1 MAKNMMSKE
10 IGMMIKDTNKM
21 SVNELIR
28 VIYDFDG
35 TSDEWLEFERKVYNI
50 IDGYSEEENEELTE
64 SEAMEVLSMVCEGI
78 RYEREKL

>member
-1 MAKNMMSKE
+1 
-10 IGMMIKDTNKM
+10 M

-28 VIYDFDG
+28 AIYDFDG

-78 RYEREKL
+78 RYEKEKL

>member
-1 MAKNMMSKE
+1 
-10 IGMMIKDTNKM
+10 M

-28 VIYDFDG
+28 AIYDFDG
-35 TSDEWLEFERKVYNI
+35 TSDEWLECERKVYNI

-78 RYEREKL
+78 QYEKEKL

>member
-1 MAKNMMSKE
+1 
-10 IGMMIKDTNKM
+10 M

-28 VIYDFDG
+28 AIYEFDG

-78 RYEREKL
+78 RYEKEKL

>member
-1 MAKNMMSKE
+1 
-10 IGMMIKDTNKM
+10 M

-28 VIYDFDG
+28 AIYDFDG

-64 SEAMEVLSMVCEGI
+64 SESMEVLSMVCEGI
-78 RYEREKL
+78 RYEKEKL

>member
-1 MAKNMMSKE
+1 
-10 IGMMIKDTNKM
+10 M

-28 VIYDFDG
+28 AIYDFDG

-64 SEAMEVLSMVCEGI
+64 SEAMEVLSKVCEGI
-78 RYEREKL
+78 RYEKEKQ

>member
-1 MAKNMMSKE
+1 
-10 IGMMIKDTNKM
+10 M

-28 VIYDFDG
+28 AIYDFDG

-64 SEAMEVLSMVCEGI
+64 SEAMEVLSMVCGGI
-78 RYEREKL
+78 RYEKEKL